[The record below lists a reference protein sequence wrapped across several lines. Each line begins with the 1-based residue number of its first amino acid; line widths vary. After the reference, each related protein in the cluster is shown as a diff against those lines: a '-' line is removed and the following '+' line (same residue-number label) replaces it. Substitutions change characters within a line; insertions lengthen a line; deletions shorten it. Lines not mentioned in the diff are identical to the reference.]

1 MTDEIYR
8 RLFQTFGPQLWWPG
22 ESPFEVMV
30 GAVLVQNTSWKNV
43 ERAIE
48 NLRQRDL
55 LDPKALLAV
64 PPEELETLV
73 RPAGYFRIKARR
85 LRNLLEFVVRQ
96 YDGSLDAM
104 FAADTEALR
113 AELLRVNGVGPETAD
128 SILLYAAEKPTFV
141 VDAYTLR
148 IFARHGWVEFD
159 TDYHTLKEYL
169 ESGLQRDVQL
179 YNEFHALLV
188 RLGHEH
194 CRKRPKCEGCPLE
207 DLLPRGGPL
216 EPVD

>member
-1 MTDEIYR
+1 
-8 RLFQTFGPQLWWPG
+8 
-22 ESPFEVMV
+22 
-30 GAVLVQNTSWKNV
+30 
-43 ERAIE
+43 
-48 NLRQRDL
+48 
-55 LDPKALLAV
+55 
-64 PPEELETLV
+64 
-73 RPAGYFRIKARR
+73 
-85 LRNLLEFVVRQ
+85 
-96 YDGSLDAM
+96 M
-104 FAADTEALR
+104 FTADTHALR
-113 AELLRVNGVGPETAD
+113 AELLGVNGVGPETAD

-216 EPVD
+216 EPFD